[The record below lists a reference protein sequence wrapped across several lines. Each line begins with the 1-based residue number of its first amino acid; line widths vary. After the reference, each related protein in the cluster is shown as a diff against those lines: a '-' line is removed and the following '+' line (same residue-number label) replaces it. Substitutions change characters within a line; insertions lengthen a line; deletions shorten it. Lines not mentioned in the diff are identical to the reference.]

1 MSSVSSPG
9 LPVEQSVEHDRRWTS
24 PVLWG
29 LRVGLLL
36 AIFDSLI
43 GFQVPSDYY
52 NRLARKISPL
62 WTTYSDS
69 AYTGQL
75 ILIGVSVILAG
86 AFAYI
91 LARRPFWQRGNGA
104 RLTPTMLA
112 VNATTTIVVLWGA
125 ALILLAL
132 LTSYNGEGTF
142 KYAGA
147 LFFLL
152 LLHTLGSFYA
162 GFAAA
167 QGENDEAARRGGL
180 AGVICGLASG
190 LTFAG
195 FTLTYTLTGDIDA
208 NYGYLG
214 AGLFAIIFIAL
225 GFVAGRQGAT
235 LWLTDG
241 SAAPKPT
248 RAPVARTSGGFRFQF
263 SAGMFWGLV
272 GLLLLSLFFARELS
286 SLIAYLGSALVV
298 FAGVVGVAAFIGF
311 LIVFLR
317 QTWALWA
324 PVRHAIGVF
333 FAYVFAIGGSGDRA
347 RSLGARR
354 ILLSLFLLFLLFFPY
369 IDQYLLGPGTDY
381 RVSVLSDTGYYV
393 ILALGLNVV
402 VGFAGL
408 LDLGYVAFF
417 AFGAYT
423 WSLIGAPQF
432 SQIVK
437 LFNQLSGLPLIQQQ
451 LAFGLKW
458 AWLFWPTLL
467 IGALVAAFFGV
478 LLGAPT
484 LRLRGDY
491 LAIVTLGFGEI
502 VPIFFKNIPGLTQ
515 GTNGVNGVPSAL
527 IPGLAFPIAAA
538 TPYYYVILVLI
549 AFAIICNVRLRDS
562 RLGRAWVAL
571 REDEIAVAASG
582 VNTVQT
588 KLLAF
593 ATGAFFSGMAGVYHA
608 ARLGV
613 ITPGDF
619 SFGDSIIYLAMV
631 VLGGIGSIPGV
642 MLGAVI
648 IAILNLYLLNQL
660 NVQSKDPSSV
670 FYFLHVIDVSGLRNI
685 IFGGMLV
692 IMMLL
697 RPEGLIPNKRRQAE
711 LHRQTAD
718 EPEGAFLDALDADV
732 EGPMYAEQRVE

>member
-1 MSSVSSPG
+1 MSSVSAPG
-9 LPVEQSVEHDRRWTS
+9 LSADQSVEQGRRWTS
-24 PVLWG
+24 PILWG
-29 LRVGLLL
+29 LRVAALL
-36 AIFDSLI
+36 AIFDALI
-43 GFQVPSDYY
+43 GYQLPSDYY
-52 NRLARKISPL
+52 DRLARKISPL

-69 AYTGQL
+69 AYIGQL

-86 AFAYI
+86 VFAYI
-91 LARRPFWQRGNGA
+91 LARRPIWQRWSSA
-104 RLTPTMLA
+104 TQPPTVFA
-112 VNATTTIVVLWGA
+112 AYATTTILLLWGA
-125 ALILLAL
+125 SLILLAF
-132 LTSYNGEGTF
+132 LTGYSGEGTF

-152 LLHTLGSFYA
+152 LLHALGAFYA

-167 QGENDEAARRGGL
+167 QGEKGEATRRAGL
-180 AGVICGLASG
+180 AGAVCGLASG
-190 LTFAG
+190 LVFAG
-195 FTLTYTLTGDIDA
+195 FTLTYTFTGDIDP
-208 NYGYLG
+208 NYGYIG
-214 AGLFAIIFIAL
+214 AGVFAAVFLAL

-235 LWLTDG
+235 LWFSNG
-241 SAAPKPT
+241 SAAPKAARPP
-248 RAPVARTSGGFRFQF
+248 AARTAGSFRFQF

-272 GLLLLSLFFARELS
+272 GLLLLSLFFARDVS
-286 SLIAYLGSALVV
+286 SIIAYLGSALVV
-298 FAGVVGVAAFIGF
+298 FAVVVGIAAIIGF

-317 QTWALWA
+317 QTWALWE

-333 FAYVFAIGGSGDRA
+333 LAYAFAIGGAGARA

-354 ILLSLFLLFLLFFPY
+354 ILLSLFLFFLLFFPY

-381 RVSVLSDTGYYV
+381 RISVLSDTGYYI

-432 SQIVK
+432 SQIIK
-437 LFNQLSGLPLIQQQ
+437 LFNQLSGLPLFQQK
-451 LAFGLKW
+451 LILGLQW

-515 GTNGVNGVPSAL
+515 GTNGVNGVPSAI
-527 IPGLAFPIAAA
+527 IPGLAFPITAS
-538 TPYYYVILVLI
+538 TPYYYIVLVLI
-549 AFAIICNVRLRDS
+549 AFAIVCNVRLRDS

-582 VNTVQT
+582 VNTVRT

-593 ATGAFFSGMAGVYHA
+593 ATGAFFSGMAGAYHA

-660 NVQSKDPSSV
+660 NVQSKDPSSF
-670 FYFLHVIDVSGLRNI
+670 FYFLHGVDVSGLRNI

-697 RPEGLIPNKRRQAE
+697 RPEGLIPNRRRQAE

-732 EGPMYAEQRVE
+732 EGPMYQEQRVE

>member
-1 MSSVSSPG
+1 MSSVSAPG
-9 LPVEQSVEHDRRWTS
+9 LPADQSVEYDRRWTS
-24 PVLWG
+24 PILWG
-29 LRVGLLL
+29 LRVAALL
-36 AIFDSLI
+36 AVFDALI
-43 GFQVPSDYY
+43 GFQIPSDYY
-52 NRLARKISPL
+52 DRLARKISPL

-75 ILIGVSVILAG
+75 ILMGVSVVLAVV
-86 AFAYI
+86 FAYM
-91 LARRPFWQRGNGA
+91 LARRPFWQRNNGA
-104 RLTPTMLA
+104 RLTPTVLA
-112 VNATTTIVVLWGA
+112 VNATTTIVILWGA

-132 LTSYNGEGTF
+132 ATGYNGEGTF

-152 LLHTLGSFYA
+152 LLHTLGAFYA

-167 QGENDEAARRGGL
+167 QGEKDEAARRGVL

-225 GFVAGRQGAT
+225 GFIAGRQGAT

-241 SAAPKPT
+241 SAAPKPV
-248 RAPVARTSGGFRFQF
+248 RAPTARAAGGFRFQF
-263 SAGMFWGLV
+263 SSGMFWGLV

-286 SLIAYLGSALVV
+286 SLIAYLGSALLV
-298 FAGVVGVAAFIGF
+298 FAVVVGVAAIIGF

-347 RSLGARR
+347 RSQGARR

-432 SQIVK
+432 SQIVN

-670 FYFLHVIDVSGLRNI
+670 FYFLHGIDVSGLRNI

>member
-1 MSSVSSPG
+1 MSSVSVPG
-9 LPVEQSVEHDRRWTS
+9 LPADQSVEHDRRWTS
-24 PVLWG
+24 PALWG
-29 LRVGLLL
+29 LRVAALL
-36 AIFDSLI
+36 AVFDGLI
-43 GFQVPSDYY
+43 GYQIPSDYY
-52 NRLARKISPL
+52 DRLARKISPL
-62 WTTYSDS
+62 WVTYSDT

-75 ILIGVSVILAG
+75 ILMGVSVALAFL
-86 AFAYI
+86 FAYL
-91 LARRPFWQRGNGA
+91 LARRPFWQRGGGPA
-104 RLTPTMLA
+104 PAPTVLA
-112 VNATTTIVVLWGA
+112 VYATTTIVVLWGA
-125 ALILLAL
+125 ALITLAL

-142 KYAGA
+142 KYSGA

-152 LLHTLGSFYA
+152 LMHSLGSYYA

-167 QGENDEAARRGGL
+167 QGEKDEATRRAGL
-180 AGVICGLASG
+180 AGFVCGVASG
-190 LTFAG
+190 LLFAG
-195 FTLTYTLTGDIDA
+195 FTLLFTFTGDIDP

-214 AGLFAIIFIAL
+214 AGIFAVIFAAL
-225 GFVAGRQGAT
+225 GFFAGRQGAT
-235 LWLTDG
+235 LWLTSG
-241 SAAPKPT
+241 SAPAKAPRPPAT
-248 RAPVARTSGGFRFQF
+248 ARGRFRFQF
-263 SAGMFWGLV
+263 SAGLFWGLV
-272 GLLLLSLFFARELS
+272 GLMLLALFFSRELS
-286 SLIAYLGSALVV
+286 SFIAYLGSALEVY
-298 FAGVVGVAAFIGF
+298 AILVGVAAAIAF

-317 QTWALWA
+317 QTWSLWA
-324 PVRHAIGVF
+324 PARRAIGTF

-354 ILLSLFLLFLLFFPY
+354 ILLSFFLLLLLFFPY

-381 RVSVLSDTGYYV
+381 RVSVLSDTGYYI

-423 WSLIGAPQF
+423 WSLLGAPQF
-432 SQIVK
+432 AEIIK
-437 LFNQLSGLPLIQQQ
+437 LFNRLSGLPLIQQQ
-451 LAFGLKW
+451 LIFGIRW
-458 AWLFWPTLL
+458 AWLFWPALL

-515 GTNGVNGVPSAL
+515 GTNGVNGVPSAI
-527 IPGLAFPIAAA
+527 IPGLLFPIQAS
-538 TPYYYVILVLI
+538 TPYYYIVLVLI
-549 AFAIICNVRLRDS
+549 AFAVICNIRLRDS

-608 ARLGV
+608 ARLGI

-642 MLGAVI
+642 MLGAVV

-660 NVQSKDPSSV
+660 NVQSKDPSSF
-670 FYFLHVIDVSGLRNI
+670 FYVLHGIDVSSLRNI

-732 EGPMYAEQRVE
+732 EGPMYVEQRVE

>member
-1 MSSVSSPG
+1 MSSVSAPG
-9 LPVEQSVEHDRRWTS
+9 LPADQSVEQDRRWTS

-29 LRVGLLL
+29 LRVAVLL
-36 AIFDSLI
+36 AIFDALI
-43 GFQVPSDYY
+43 GYQIPSDYY
-52 NRLARKISPL
+52 DRLARKISPL

-69 AYTGQL
+69 AYVGQL
-75 ILIGVSVILAG
+75 ILVGVSVVIAG
-86 AFAYI
+86 LFGYI
-91 LARRPFWQRGNGA
+91 LARRPFWQRWSS
-104 RLTPTMLA
+104 PTQAPTVLA
-112 VNATTTIVVLWGA
+112 AYATTTTVLLYGA
-125 ALILLAL
+125 VLILLAF
-132 LTSYNGEGTF
+132 LTGYNGEGTF

-152 LLHTLGSFYA
+152 LLHSLGAFYA

-167 QGENDEAARRGGL
+167 QGEKGEATRRAGL
-180 AGVICGLASG
+180 AGAVCGLASG
-190 LTFAG
+190 LVFAG
-195 FTLTYTLTGDIDA
+195 FTLTYTFTGDIDA
-208 NYGYLG
+208 NYGYIG
-214 AGLFAIIFIAL
+214 ACVFAVIFLAL

-235 LWLTDG
+235 LWLSDG
-241 SAAPKPT
+241 SAAPK
-248 RAPVARTSGGFRFQF
+248 AARPPAARSGGFRFQF
-263 SAGMFWGLV
+263 GAGMFWGLV
-272 GLLLLSLFFARELS
+272 GLLLLSLFFAREVS
-286 SLIAYLGSALVV
+286 SIIAYLGSALVV
-298 FAGVVGVAAFIGF
+298 FAIVVGIAAVIGF

-317 QTWALWA
+317 QTWSFWA

-333 FAYVFAIGGSGDRA
+333 LAYVFAIGGAGNRR
-347 RSLGARR
+347 RSQGARR
-354 ILLSLFLLFLLFFPY
+354 ILITLFLLFLVFFPY
-369 IDQYLLGPGTDY
+369 LDQYLLGPGTDY
-381 RVSVLSDTGYYV
+381 RVSVLSDTGYYI

-432 SQIVK
+432 AQIIK
-437 LFNQLSGLPLIQQQ
+437 LFNQFSGLPLFQQK
-451 LAFGLKW
+451 LIFGLQW
-458 AWLFWPTLL
+458 AWLFWPTLI
-467 IGALVAAFFGV
+467 IGALVAAFFGI

-515 GTNGVNGVPSAL
+515 GTNGVNGVPSAI
-527 IPGLAFPIAAA
+527 IPGLLFPIVAS

-562 RLGRAWVAL
+562 RIGRAWVAL

-660 NVQSKDPSSV
+660 NVQSKDPSSF
-670 FYFLHVIDVSGLRNI
+670 FYFLRGIDVSSFRNI
-685 IFGGMLV
+685 IFGGLLV
-692 IMMLL
+692 VMMLI
-697 RPEGLIPNKRRQAE
+697 RPEGMIPNRRRQAE
-711 LHRQTAD
+711 LHRQTED

-732 EGPMYAEQRVE
+732 EGPMYQEQRVE

>member
-1 MSSVSSPG
+1 MSSVSAPG
-9 LPVEQSVEHDRRWTS
+9 LPADQSVEQDRRWTS
-24 PVLWG
+24 PIVWG
-29 LRVGLLL
+29 LRVAALL
-36 AIFDSLI
+36 AIFDALI
-43 GFQVPSDYY
+43 GYQLPSDYY
-52 NRLARKISPL
+52 DRLARKISPL
-62 WTTYSDS
+62 WPTYSDT

-75 ILIGVSVILAG
+75 MLIGACVILAG
-86 AFAYI
+86 VFPYI
-91 LARRPFWQRGNGA
+91 LARRPIWQRWSSA
-104 RLTPTMLA
+104 TQAPTVLA
-112 VNATTTIVVLWGA
+112 AYTTTTIILLWGA

-132 LTSYNGEGTF
+132 LTGYSGEGTF

-152 LLHTLGSFYA
+152 LLHALGSFYA

-167 QGENDEAARRGGL
+167 QGEQDEAVRRAGL
-180 AGVICGLASG
+180 AGAVCGLASG
-190 LTFAG
+190 LVFAG
-195 FTLTYTLTGDIDA
+195 FTLTYTFTGDIDA
-208 NYGYLG
+208 NYGYIG
-214 AGLFAIIFIAL
+214 AGAFALIFTAL
-225 GFVAGRQGAT
+225 GFIAGRQGAT
-235 LWLTDG
+235 LWRSDG
-241 SAAPKPT
+241 DAAPKRVRPPAA
-248 RAPVARTSGGFRFQF
+248 RATGGFRFQF
-263 SAGMFWGLV
+263 TAAMFWGLV
-272 GLLLLSLFFARELS
+272 GLLLLSLFFARDVS
-286 SLIAYLGSALVV
+286 SIIAYLGSALVV
-298 FAGVVGVAAFIGF
+298 FAVVVGIAAIIGF

-317 QTWALWA
+317 QTWGLWA
-324 PVRHAIGVF
+324 PVRRAIGTF
-333 FAYVFAIGGSGDRA
+333 LAYVFAIGGSGDRA
-347 RSLGARR
+347 RSKGARR
-354 ILLSLFLLFLLFFPY
+354 ILLTFFLLLLLFFPY

-381 RVSVLSDTGYYV
+381 RVSVLSDTGYYI
-393 ILALGLNVV
+393 ILALGLNIV

-432 SQIVK
+432 GQIIK
-437 LFNQLSGLPLIQQQ
+437 LFNQLSGLPLFQQQ
-451 LAFGLKW
+451 LIFGLKW

-515 GTNGVNGVPSAL
+515 GTNGVNGVPSAI
-527 IPGLAFPIAAA
+527 IPGLTFPIAAS
-538 TPYYYVILVLI
+538 TPYYYIILVLI
-549 AFAIICNVRLRDS
+549 VFAIICNVRLRDS
-562 RLGRAWVAL
+562 RIGRAWVAL

-582 VNTVQT
+582 VNTVRT

-593 ATGAFFSGMAGVYHA
+593 ATGAFFSGMAGAYHA

-648 IAILNLYLLNQL
+648 IAILNLYLFNQL

-670 FYFLHVIDVSGLRNI
+670 FYFLNGIDVSGFRNI
-685 IFGGMLV
+685 IFGSMLV

-697 RPEGLIPNKRRQAE
+697 RPEGLIPNRRRQAE
-711 LHRQTAD
+711 LHAQTAD

-732 EGPMYAEQRVE
+732 EGPMYQEQRVE

>member
-1 MSSVSSPG
+1 
-9 LPVEQSVEHDRRWTS
+9 
-24 PVLWG
+24 
-29 LRVGLLL
+29 
-36 AIFDSLI
+36 
-43 GFQVPSDYY
+43 
-52 NRLARKISPL
+52 
-62 WTTYSDS
+62 
-69 AYTGQL
+69 
-75 ILIGVSVILAG
+75 
-86 AFAYI
+86 
-91 LARRPFWQRGNGA
+91 
-104 RLTPTMLA
+104 
-112 VNATTTIVVLWGA
+112 
-125 ALILLAL
+125 LLAL
-132 LTSYNGEGTF
+132 
-142 KYAGA
+142 
-147 LFFLL
+147 
-152 LLHTLGSFYA
+152 
-162 GFAAA
+162 
-167 QGENDEAARRGGL
+167 
-180 AGVICGLASG
+180 
-190 LTFAG
+190 
-195 FTLTYTLTGDIDA
+195 
-208 NYGYLG
+208 
-214 AGLFAIIFIAL
+214 
-225 GFVAGRQGAT
+225 
-235 LWLTDG
+235 
-241 SAAPKPT
+241 
-248 RAPVARTSGGFRFQF
+248 
-263 SAGMFWGLV
+263 
-272 GLLLLSLFFARELS
+272 FFASQLS
-286 SLIAYLGSALVV
+286 SLIAYLGRALVV
-298 FAGVVGVAAFIGF
+298 FGVLVLIAAAIGF
-311 LIVFLR
+311 LIIFLR

-324 PVRHAIGVF
+324 PVRSAIGTF
-333 FAYVFAIGGSGDRA
+333 FAYVFAIGGAGNRT

-381 RVSVLSDTGYYV
+381 RVSVLSDTGYYI

-423 WSLIGAPQF
+423 WSLLGAPQF
-432 SQIVK
+432 GQIIK
-437 LFNQLSGLPLIQQQ
+437 LFNQLSGLPLLQQQ
-451 LAFGLKW
+451 LIFGLKW

-515 GTNGVNGVPSAL
+515 GTNGVNGVPSAI
-527 IPGLAFPIAAA
+527 IPGLTFPITTS

-549 AFAIICNVRLRDS
+549 AFAVICNIRLRDS

-660 NVQSKDPSSV
+660 NVQSKDPSSF
-670 FYFLHVIDVSGLRNI
+670 FYFLHSVDVSGLRNI
-685 IFGGMLV
+685 IFGSMLV

-697 RPEGLIPNKRRQAE
+697 RPEGLIPNRRRQAE

>member
-1 MSSVSSPG
+1 
-9 LPVEQSVEHDRRWTS
+9 
-24 PVLWG
+24 
-29 LRVGLLL
+29 
-36 AIFDSLI
+36 
-43 GFQVPSDYY
+43 
-52 NRLARKISPL
+52 
-62 WTTYSDS
+62 
-69 AYTGQL
+69 
-75 ILIGVSVILAG
+75 
-86 AFAYI
+86 
-91 LARRPFWQRGNGA
+91 
-104 RLTPTMLA
+104 
-112 VNATTTIVVLWGA
+112 
-125 ALILLAL
+125 
-132 LTSYNGEGTF
+132 
-142 KYAGA
+142 
-147 LFFLL
+147 
-152 LLHTLGSFYA
+152 
-162 GFAAA
+162 
-167 QGENDEAARRGGL
+167 
-180 AGVICGLASG
+180 
-190 LTFAG
+190 
-195 FTLTYTLTGDIDA
+195 
-208 NYGYLG
+208 
-214 AGLFAIIFIAL
+214 
-225 GFVAGRQGAT
+225 
-235 LWLTDG
+235 
-241 SAAPKPT
+241 
-248 RAPVARTSGGFRFQF
+248 
-263 SAGMFWGLV
+263 V
-272 GLLLLSLFFARELS
+272 GLLLLSLFFARELT

-298 FAGVVGVAAFIGF
+298 FGVVVGFAAVIGL
-311 LIVFLR
+311 LIIFLR
-317 QTWALWA
+317 QTWSLWA

-333 FAYVFAIGGSGDRA
+333 LAYAFAIGGAGNRG
-347 RSLGARR
+347 RSPGARR
-354 ILLSLFLLFLLFFPY
+354 ILLTLFLLFLVFFPY

-432 SQIVK
+432 TQIIK
-437 LFNQLSGLPLIQQQ
+437 LFNQLSGFPLFQQQ
-451 LAFGLKW
+451 LIFGLKW

-515 GTNGVNGVPSAL
+515 GTNGVNGVPSAV
-527 IPGLAFPIAAA
+527 IPGLAFPIAAS

-549 AFAIICNVRLRDS
+549 AFAVICNVRLRDS

-582 VNTVQT
+582 VNTVRT

-613 ITPGDF
+613 ISPTDF

-648 IAILNLYLLNQL
+648 IAVLNIYLLNQL
-660 NVQSKDPSSV
+660 NVQSKDPNS
-670 FYFLHVIDVSGLRNI
+670 FLYFLNGIDVSSFRNI
-685 IFGGMLV
+685 IFGGLLV

-697 RPEGLIPNKRRQAE
+697 RPEGLIPNRRRQAE

-718 EPEGAFLDALDADV
+718 EPEGAFLDVLDADV
-732 EGPMYAEQRVE
+732 EGPMYQEQRVE